1 MDINYF
7 DIIVGI
13 IILLLGLKG
22 IINGFFKE
30 LFGLLG
36 IVGGI
41 FVASRI
47 GEAVGRLISD
57 ALFHFESHSAIGFT
71 GFLITLAAFWA
82 AMIATGMMFKK
93 LSKLSGLG
101 PVDKI
106 LGFVVGS
113 GKFFLIGAVIAYAL
127 YNINA
132 VRTNLEPMMEN
143 SLLFPALVAT
153 GSVIMHIDAVETSE
167 DINETVDELN
177 ATLGKV
183 SEKASEKAEE
193 ALEES
198 AKELIEDVK
207 AHIEN
212 NGTKGE

>member
-7 DIIVGI
+7 DLVVGI

-36 IVGGI
+36 IIGGI
-41 FVASRI
+41 FIASR
-47 GEAVGRLISD
+47 VGGDVGHLISD
-57 ALFHFESHSAIGFT
+57 ALFHFQSQSAISFT
-71 GFLITLAAFWA
+71 GFLITLAVFWA
-82 AMIATGMMFKK
+82 AMIAIGMVFKK
-93 LSKLSGLG
+93 LSKMSGLG

-106 LGFVVGS
+106 LGFVIGS

-127 YNINA
+127 NNINA

-153 GSVIMHIDAVETSE
+153 GSVIMHIDEVETSE
-167 DINETVDELN
+167 ELN
-177 ATLGKV
+177 ATVGEINASIGEA
-183 SEKASEKAEE
+183 SEKASEKAED
-193 ALEES
+193 AISES
-198 AKELIEDVK
+198 TKELIGDVK